1 VIHAEAVRVRRGAC
15 ARPRVWQAASEKGG
29 LFKAEPFESYESSY
43 SFSKDQRETKKKHF
57 FMKVLVRLQLPSF
70 TPGSPGSRPPLP
82 SPPPPSGPPP

>member
-1 VIHAEAVRVRRGAC
+1 MIHAEAVRVRRGAC

-57 FMKVLVRLQLPSF
+57 FLLALELSDYQENTLSCYFRTHNK
-70 TPGSPGSRPPLP
+70 T
-82 SPPPPSGPPP
+82 